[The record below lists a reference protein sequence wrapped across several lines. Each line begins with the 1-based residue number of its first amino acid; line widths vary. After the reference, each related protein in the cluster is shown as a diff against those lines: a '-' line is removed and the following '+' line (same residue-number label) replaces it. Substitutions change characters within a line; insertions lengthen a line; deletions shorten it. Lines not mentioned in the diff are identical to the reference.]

1 MIVSLPFV
9 PKGQRMLPERRSA
22 GPMPWVIA
30 IMMFLTVLA
39 AAAGLGLRQA
49 SSHLRAGLAARI
61 TVQIVEADP
70 TARARQ
76 TRAAM
81 AELARLGGVTRVQ
94 RVDPAEMKTL
104 LEPWLGAGVAQVIED
119 NAGLDARELP
129 MPDMIDV
136 DLSAGAGD
144 RIDAIGDAVRAV
156 APSAR
161 VDQHGQWLAP
171 LDQLL
176 ALLKWLAL
184 ALVLLMATATACT
197 VVLAARAAL
206 DNHRP
211 TIDVMHLLGA
221 TDAQIAGL
229 FQRRIAFDALFGG
242 AIGFAAA
249 TLVVVALQR
258 RIAGLDSELMG
269 SVTLPAIGWVLLI
282 LLPLAGT
289 GLAMLTARRT
299 ILNALGRIL

>member
-1 MIVSLPFV
+1 MMRALAFV
-9 PKGQRMLPERRSA
+9 RRRQSNILPERRSA

-30 IMMFLTVLA
+30 IMIFLTVLA

-70 TARARQ
+70 VARARQ
-76 TRAAM
+76 TAAAM
-81 AELARLGGVTRVQ
+81 AELRRLGGVVSVKRVEPDEIK
-94 RVDPAEMKTL
+94 RL
-104 LEPWLGAGVAQVIED
+104 LEPWLGAGFD
-119 NAGLDARELP
+119 TRELP

-136 DLSAGAGD
+136 DLSADAQN
-144 RIDAIGDAVRAV
+144 RIDAIGDAVRAAV
-156 APSAR
+156 PSAR
-161 VDQHGQWLAP
+161 VDAHGQWLAP

-176 ALLKWLAL
+176 ALLKWLAF

-206 DNHRP
+206 DNHRS

-221 TDAQIAGL
+221 TDDQIAGL
-229 FQRRIAFDALFGG
+229 FQRRIAIDALFGG
-242 AIGFAAA
+242 AIGLTAAA
-249 TLVVVALQR
+249 LVVIALER
-258 RIAGLDSELMG
+258 RIEGLGSELMG
-269 SVTLPAIGWVLLI
+269 SVALPAASWLLLI
-282 LLPLAGT
+282 LLPLAGAA
-289 GLAMLTARRT
+289 LAMLTARFT

>member
-1 MIVSLPFV
+1 MMRALAFV
-9 PKGQRMLPERRSA
+9 RRRQSNILPERRSA

-30 IMMFLTVLA
+30 IMIFLTVLA

-70 TARARQ
+70 VARARQ
-76 TRAAM
+76 TAAAM
-81 AELARLGGVTRVQ
+81 AELRRLGGVVSVKRVEPDEIK
-94 RVDPAEMKTL
+94 RL
-104 LEPWLGAGVAQVIED
+104 LEPWLGAGFD
-119 NAGLDARELP
+119 TRELP

-136 DLSAGAGD
+136 DLSADAQN
-144 RIDAIGDAVRAV
+144 RIDAIGDAVRAA

-161 VDQHGQWLAP
+161 VDAHGQWLAP

-176 ALLKWLAL
+176 ALLKWLAF

-206 DNHRP
+206 DNHRS

-221 TDAQIAGL
+221 TDDQIAGL
-229 FQRRIAFDALFGG
+229 FQRRIAIDALFGG
-242 AIGFAAA
+242 AIGLTAAA
-249 TLVVVALQR
+249 LVVIALER
-258 RIAGLDSELMG
+258 RIEGLGSELMG
-269 SVTLPAIGWVLLI
+269 SVALPAASWLLLI
-282 LLPLAGT
+282 LLPLAGAA
-289 GLAMLTARRT
+289 LAMLTARFT